1 MRDDDELRA
10 RALSLIQ
17 QRPRAGG
24 HGIVGWLTRL
34 CQVLSV
40 EVGVTAVTVTVGPP
54 NDRSAVIAASG
65 PAHQRFA
72 ESEFGA
78 GEGPAQDA
86 WTHGRPVLVPELGRS
101 QDGAWPGYAMI
112 ASAAGVCAVFAFPL
126 QMGAVRFGVLT
137 LFRDH
142 PGELPR
148 SDLRMCLS
156 MAALATERL
165 INDSTLPGGELDPGL
180 QEPLDFRNV
189 VYQAQGIV
197 AVALGISLI
206 DALARMRG
214 HAFRSGRELAEV
226 ADNIVH
232 NGLRLVDDDRSHDT
246 GTNRH
251 EEE

>member
-1 MRDDDELRA
+1 
-10 RALSLIQ
+10 
-17 QRPRAGG
+17 
-24 HGIVGWLTRL
+24 
-34 CQVLSV
+34 
-40 EVGVTAVTVTVGPP
+40 
-54 NDRSAVIAASG
+54 
-65 PAHQRFA
+65 
-72 ESEFGA
+72 
-78 GEGPAQDA
+78 
-86 WTHGRPVLVPELGRS
+86 
-101 QDGAWPGYAMI
+101 MI
-112 ASAAGVCAVFAFPL
+112 ASAAGVRAVFAFPL

-165 INDSTLPGGELDPGL
+165 INDSTLAGGELDPSL

-232 NGLRLVDDDRSHDT
+232 NGLRLVDDEHSRGP
-246 GTNRH
+246 GTNQH
-251 EEE
+251 EGE

>member
-1 MRDDDELRA
+1 
-10 RALSLIQ
+10 
-17 QRPRAGG
+17 
-24 HGIVGWLTRL
+24 
-34 CQVLSV
+34 VLSV
-40 EVGVTAVTVTVGPP
+40 EVGVTAVTVTVGRP
-54 NDRSAVIAASG
+54 NDMSAVIAASE

-86 WTHGRPVLVPELGRS
+86 WTHGRPVLVPELGGPR
-101 QDGAWPGYAMI
+101 DGAWPGYAVI
-112 ASAAGVCAVFAFPL
+112 ASAAGVRAVFAFPL

-137 LFRDH
+137 LFRDD

-148 SDLRMCLS
+148 AELRICLS
-156 MAALATERL
+156 MAVLATERL
-165 INDSTLPGGELDPGL
+165 INDSTLPGGELDPSL

-214 HAFRSGRELAEV
+214 HAFRSGRELAEI

-232 NGLRLVDDDRSHDT
+232 NGLRLVDDEHDRDI
-246 GTNRH
+246 GTNPH
-251 EEE
+251 EGK

>member
-1 MRDDDELRA
+1 
-10 RALSLIQ
+10 
-17 QRPRAGG
+17 
-24 HGIVGWLTRL
+24 
-34 CQVLSV
+34 VLSV
-40 EVGVTAVTVTVGPP
+40 EAGVTAVTVTVGPP
-54 NDRSAVIAASG
+54 NDSSAVVAASD

-78 GEGPAQDA
+78 GEGPAQDV
-86 WTHGRPVLVPELGRS
+86 WTHGRPVLVPDLGSS

-112 ASAAGVCAVFAFPL
+112 ASAAGVRAVFAFPL

-142 PGELPR
+142 PGELSRPE
-148 SDLRMCLS
+148 LRMCLS
-156 MAALATERL
+156 MAVLATERL
-165 INDSTLPGGELDPGL
+165 INDSTLPDGDLDPSL

-214 HAFRSGRELAEV
+214 HAFRSGRELVEI
-226 ADNIVH
+226 ADDIVH
-232 NGLRLVDDDRSHDT
+232 NGLRLVDDQHYRDT
-246 GTNRH
+246 GTNQH
-251 EEE
+251 EAE